1 MAKCEICGKTTSFGN
16 KISHS
21 HRVSRKTWRPNIQK
35 VRAVVDGETRKIK
48 VCTSCLQAG
57 KVKKRKLPFFML
69 PLGTPANAGA
79 ILIGGMI
86 GMIIRSA

>member
-21 HRVSRKTWRPNIQK
+21 HRVSRRTWRPNIQR

-57 KVKKRKLPFFML
+57 KVKK
-69 PLGTPANAGA
+69 A
-79 ILIGGMI
+79 
-86 GMIIRSA
+86 

>member
-35 VRAVVDGETRKIK
+35 VRAVVDGKTRKIK

-57 KVKKRKLPFFML
+57 KVKK
-69 PLGTPANAGA
+69 A
-79 ILIGGMI
+79 
-86 GMIIRSA
+86 

>member
-57 KVKKRKLPFFML
+57 KVKK
-69 PLGTPANAGA
+69 A
-79 ILIGGMI
+79 
-86 GMIIRSA
+86 

>member
-21 HRVSRKTWRPNIQK
+21 HRVSRRTWRPNIQK

-57 KVKKRKLPFFML
+57 KVKK
-69 PLGTPANAGA
+69 A
-79 ILIGGMI
+79 
-86 GMIIRSA
+86 